1 MDTKLIIGKVIDGK
15 TIISAKF
22 DESTQFTTVYF
33 DDNTFRVF
41 TPDEA
46 SEVFTDENTFV
57 HVVTQD
63 DLAANPEL
71 GGVVAPGDLIS
82 APMGAKLTPEEIAKI
97 AEEQPELQKF
107 APQFQGETQTAQAI
121 LSGEEINNEAT
132 LTSGGSTTINLQTD
146 VTTQTQND

>member
-71 GGVVAPGDLIS
+71 VGVVTLGDLIS
-82 APMGAKLTPEEIAKI
+82 APMGTEPNHS
-97 AEEQPELQKF
+97 
-107 APQFQGETQTAQAI
+107 TDSTD
-121 LSGEEINNEAT
+121 STDST
-132 LTSGGSTTINLQTD
+132 LTSDDGIASDLQTD